1 MSQRFEER
9 KLVDR
14 AKGVLMRSRGVT
26 EDEAFELLR
35 NLAMRSRQRLGVVA
49 QSVIDMS
56 RAGEAVNR
64 GGQLRMLS
72 QRIVKCYAQVLVGLE
87 TEGALQ
93 MLSDCVVR
101 VESNLGILR
110 KAIGAKG
117 YGELVDRVAASWQGV
132 LLLCAVPPEAQHLDV
147 LDARA
152 DAMLKDAE
160 RLTEFLEASGLVASL
175 HVLNVA
181 GRQRMLSQ
189 RITKLCFMLALA
201 PSGAR
206 LTQLRE
212 LAATFQIALD
222 YLCNVPLSSVAIRE
236 NLQTGL
242 VEWRRLHATL
252 DAIGDA
258 NAIAQVS
265 DASERLLDVSERLTD
280 QYEQAMQV
288 LIGARIGRMG

>member
-1 MSQRFEER
+1 MALSPEREQCGPSSASGSARARFRHEQLLKEELTGLSQRF
-9 KLVDR
+9 
-14 AKGVLMRSRGVT
+14 
-26 EDEAFELLR
+26 
-35 NLAMRSRQRLGVVA
+35 
-49 QSVIDMS
+49 
-56 RAGEAVNR
+56 
-64 GGQLRMLS
+64 
-72 QRIVKCYAQVLVGLE
+72 VKCYAQVLVGLE
-87 TEGALQ
+87 AEAALQ
-93 MLSDCVVR
+93 IMSACVVR

-132 LLLCAVPPEAQHLDV
+132 LLLCAEPPEAQQLDL

-152 DAMLKDAE
+152 DEMLKDAE
-160 RLTEFLEASGLVASL
+160 RLTEFLEATGLVASL

-189 RITKLCFMLALA
+189 RITKLCFMLALE

-206 LTQLRE
+206 LTPLRE

-236 NLQTGL
+236 NLETGL

-288 LIGARIGRMG
+288 LIGDRIGRMG